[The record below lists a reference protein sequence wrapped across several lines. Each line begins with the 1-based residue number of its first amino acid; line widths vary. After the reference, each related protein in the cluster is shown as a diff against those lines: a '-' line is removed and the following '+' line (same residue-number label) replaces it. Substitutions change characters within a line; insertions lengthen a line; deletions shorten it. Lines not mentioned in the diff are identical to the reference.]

1 MQPPR
6 HVPKQHVQ
14 KVAEPQVQSGS
25 TLNNAPATKAAAE
38 TPAIFSLQKHVGNQ
52 AMQRMLLQSKKSPA
66 LHAKTA
72 LQAKHNPLL
81 QRAPDGDNPAPA
93 NASESSM
100 EPGSQVLIDGQL
112 VGTVDEGIN
121 WYNKRIDALE
131 KQNSEFADQN
141 EVPPEVLM
149 TVIEKGDR
157 LVERL
162 YASDATMMPDSEI
175 EALADWGD
183 EYTAAMK
190 RADQHIE
197 DIAIG
202 RVRDMQRKIQEML
215 SNIKQLEPKMRDLQR
230 SAFRKGS
237 EDTLSDVANTF
248 ALYLDSAL
256 VAKDW
261 LETATTTMKDVKF
274 LGTTLRA
281 QKAMHDIP
289 ISWEDTMV
297 QSRNSRV
304 VKFLD
309 AADKLNKALA
319 TFQLLSGALDL
330 LGGQKTK
337 SDIGS
342 KGVSYATTIASAG
355 GTLLGASA
363 FFSLYNNFYIGPMVG
378 KILSQLEVLKD
389 MLSTEQ
395 NHPLIQ
401 MGYLDIVNWDIEPGG
416 REMFD
421 YMMKVMK
428 AKNALEV
435 PAPKGDVLEYFDDNE
450 DDFNAGAMGEEN
462 LPTEGLIFSSVD
474 GAKAKYWVFDHRKD
488 VWGMLYG
495 SMPVPN

>member
-1 MQPPR
+1 MQSPR
-6 HVPKQHVQ
+6 HMPKQRIQ
-14 KVAEPQVQSGS
+14 KAAEPQTQQNTVVNEQ
-25 TLNNAPATKAAAE
+25 PAKAASESSPILA
-38 TPAIFSLQKHVGNQ
+38 LQKHIGNQ
-52 AMQRMLLQSKKSPA
+52 AAQRLLIQGKRSGVLPA
-66 LHAKTA
+66 KAA

-81 QRAPDGDNPAPA
+81 QRTPTGENPAPT
-93 NASESSM
+93 NTNESSL
-100 EPGSQVLIDGQL
+100 EPGSQLLIDGQL

-131 KQNSEFADQN
+131 KQISEFQDQG
-141 EVPPEVLM
+141 EAPPEILN
-149 TVIEKGDR
+149 TVIEKGDQ
-157 LVERL
+157 LVEQL
-162 YASDATMMPDSEI
+162 YASDATMMPDSGI
-175 EALADWGD
+175 DALADWGD

-190 RADQHIE
+190 QADQQIE
-197 DIAIG
+197 NIAIG
-202 RVRDMQRKIQEML
+202 RMREMQRKIQEIL
-215 SNIKQLEPKMRDLQR
+215 DNIKQLEPKMRDLQR

-237 EDTLSDVANTF
+237 EDTLTNVANTF
-248 ALYLDSAL
+248 ALYLDSSL

-261 LETATTTMKDVKF
+261 LETATTTMKDVKY

-309 AADKLNKALA
+309 AADKLNKAFA

-342 KGVSYATTIASAG
+342 KGVSYATTVASAG

-363 FFSLYNNFYIGPMVG
+363 FFGLYNNFYIGPMVS

-389 MLSTEQ
+389 LLSTEQ

-401 MGYLDIVNWDIEPGG
+401 LGYLDLVNWDIEPGG

-428 AKNALEV
+428 ATSALEV
-435 PAPKGDVLEYFDDNE
+435 PAPSGDVLEYFDDNE
-450 DDFNAGAMGEEN
+450 DDFNAGAMGKDD
-462 LPTEGLIFSSVD
+462 LPTEGLIFTSVKGSD
-474 GAKAKYWVFDHRKD
+474 AKYWIYKHRAD

-495 SMPVPN
+495 SMPVPK